1 MGYLLLPCNLCH
13 IQTRRCLLLVGVVAF
28 TYLIFQ
34 SLLLPYGDALRSLLP
49 EDAIHKYDHY
59 NIQFGPNSP
68 KLATVRNPLTV
79 LDLANVSTTP
89 IGKIDKGFQ
98 RDNLLNSKGEYVKEE
113 EIPREVDFGSESG
126 NNVDA
131 NGNLESDGTKNR
143 ANDSILPVDGETSFG
158 FPLKQ
163 QVVKPSDTNT
173 ITLENELED
182 FGQMDLDFGELEE
195 FKNSS
200 LQKLEDTD
208 MPFNSSTFML
218 QTSTSTVNTI
228 HSHQL
233 LSNLSSSASE
243 TNSTSIGKRKKMKSE
258 LPPKTVTTL
267 EEMNRILFRHRR
279 SSRAMRPRRS
289 SLRDQEIFSAKS
301 LIVQASAVNDP
312 ELYAPLFRNVSMFK
326 RSYELM
332 ERTLKIYVYR
342 DGKKP
347 IFHQPI
353 LKGLYASEGW
363 FMKLME
369 GNKRFVVKDPRKAH
383 LFYMPFSSRMLE
395 YTLYVRNSHNRTNLR
410 QFLKEYAENI
420 AAKYPYWNRTGGAD
434 HFLAGC
440 HDWAPYETRHHME
453 HCIKALC
460 NADVT
465 VGFKIGRD
473 VSLPETYV
481 RSARNPLRDLGG
493 KPASQRHILAFYAGN
508 MHGYVRPILLKYW
521 KDKNPDMKIF
531 GPMPPG
537 VASKMN
543 YIQHMKSSKYC
554 ICPKGYEVNSP
565 RVVEAIFYEC
575 VPVIISDNFVPP
587 FFEVLDWEAFSV
599 IVAEKDIPN
608 LQDILLSIPKD
619 RYLEMQL
626 RVRKVQKHFLWH
638 AKPLKYD
645 LFHMTLHS
653 IWYNRVFQIK
663 LR

>member
-279 SSRAMRPRRS
+279 SSRAM
-289 SLRDQEIFSAKS
+289 
-301 LIVQASAVNDP
+301 V
-312 ELYAPLFRNVSMFK
+312 
-326 RSYELM
+326 
-332 ERTLKIYVYR
+332 
-342 DGKKP
+342 
-347 IFHQPI
+347 
-353 LKGLYASEGW
+353 W
-363 FMKLME
+363 
-369 GNKRFVVKDPRKAH
+369 RFEFVLSCWYD
-383 LFYMPFSSRMLE
+383 
-395 YTLYVRNSHNRTNLR
+395 
-410 QFLKEYAENI
+410 
-420 AAKYPYWNRTGGAD
+420 D
-434 HFLAGC
+434 
-440 HDWAPYETRHHME
+440 
-453 HCIKALC
+453 
-460 NADVT
+460 
-465 VGFKIGRD
+465 
-473 VSLPETYV
+473 
-481 RSARNPLRDLGG
+481 
-493 KPASQRHILAFYAGN
+493 HILF
-508 MHGYVRPILLKYW
+508 L
-521 KDKNPDMKIF
+521 
-531 GPMPPG
+531 
-537 VASKMN
+537 
-543 YIQHMKSSKYC
+543 
-554 ICPKGYEVNSP
+554 
-565 RVVEAIFYEC
+565 
-575 VPVIISDNFVPP
+575 
-587 FFEVLDWEAFSV
+587 VLTSFCF
-599 IVAEKDIPN
+599 
-608 LQDILLSIPKD
+608 
-619 RYLEMQL
+619 M
-626 RVRKVQKHFLWH
+626 
-638 AKPLKYD
+638 
-645 LFHMTLHS
+645 
-653 IWYNRVFQIK
+653 
-663 LR
+663 